1 MDYQNL
7 LYNLKGVTP
16 EEFSF
21 LQQVMNGMTPEQA
34 QRFIMFYSGK
44 RRSPND
50 ILVFTLIGFLGV
62 AGIQRF
68 ITGQIGMGI
77 LYFLTGGLCLIG
89 TIVDAINHRSLAREF
104 NQDAAMEC
112 AQMVKMM

>member
-62 AGIQRF
+62 AGGQKVLTR
-68 ITGQIGMGI
+68 QIGKGV

-104 NQDAAMEC
+104 NHDAAMEC